1 MLHPL
6 SGPAPEAAAHAMGGH
21 MGQVH
26 PLPTRSDGQGVPATR
41 PPATVRS
48 IDSAHCALCGA
59 KLSARSLRYRVV
71 SPQSCDLVT
80 VCRTCH
86 KAALGEGYRPAE

>member
-1 MLHPL
+1 
-6 SGPAPEAAAHAMGGH
+6 
-21 MGQVH
+21 MGQVR
-26 PLPTRSDGQGVPATR
+26 PLPTRSDGQAASVPQ
-41 PPATVRS
+41 PPAPVRS
-48 IDSAHCALCGA
+48 IDGAHCALCGT

>member
-1 MLHPL
+1 
-6 SGPAPEAAAHAMGGH
+6 

-26 PLPTRSDGQGVPATR
+26 PMPTQSDDRDAAATS

-48 IDSAHCALCGA
+48 IDSAHCGLCGA
-59 KLSARSLRYRVV
+59 KLSARSLRYHVV
-71 SPQSCDLVT
+71 SPQCCETMIT
-80 VCRTCH
+80 VCHTCR

>member
-1 MLHPL
+1 
-6 SGPAPEAAAHAMGGH
+6 

-26 PLPTRSDGQGVPATR
+26 PIPTPSEGRDAEPTK

-48 IDSAHCALCGA
+48 IDSAHCGLCGA
-59 KLSARSLRYRVV
+59 KLSARALRYHVV
-71 SPQSCDLVT
+71 SPQHCEMMT
-80 VCRTCH
+80 VCRTCR

>member
-1 MLHPL
+1 
-6 SGPAPEAAAHAMGGH
+6 

-26 PLPTRSDGQGVPATR
+26 PMPTQSDERDEAVTN

-48 IDSAHCALCGA
+48 IDSAHCGLCGA
-59 KLSARSLRYRVV
+59 KLSAKALRYHVL
-71 SPQSCDLVT
+71 SPQCCDTTIT
-80 VCRTCH
+80 VCHMCR

>member
-1 MLHPL
+1 
-6 SGPAPEAAAHAMGGH
+6 

-26 PLPTRSDGQGVPATR
+26 PLPSTSEDRLAPVDAAAPA
-41 PPATVRS
+41 AEVCS

-59 KLSARSLRYRVV
+59 KLSARALRYHVV
-71 SPQSCDLVT
+71 SPQCCDMIT
-80 VCRTCH
+80 VCHTCH

>member
-1 MLHPL
+1 
-6 SGPAPEAAAHAMGGH
+6 

-26 PLPTRSDGQGVPATR
+26 PMPTQPDGHAAPVTM
-41 PPATVRS
+41 PPATVHS
-48 IDSAHCALCGA
+48 IESAHCALCGA
-59 KLSARSLRYRVV
+59 KIGTRSLRYRVV
-71 SPQSCDLVT
+71 SPHACETIT

>member
-1 MLHPL
+1 
-6 SGPAPEAAAHAMGGH
+6 

-26 PLPTRSDGQGVPATR
+26 PLPTQSDGHVGSVTN

-48 IDSAHCALCGA
+48 IDSGHCALCGA
-59 KLSARSLRYRVV
+59 KLSAKSLRYRVV
-71 SPQSCDLVT
+71 SPQACEMIT
-80 VCRTCH
+80 VCHTCH

>member
-1 MLHPL
+1 
-6 SGPAPEAAAHAMGGH
+6 

-26 PLPTRSDGQGVPATR
+26 PLPIQPEGRDAAVTS

-48 IDSAHCALCGA
+48 IDSAHCGLCGA
-59 KLSARSLRYRVV
+59 KLSARSLRYRVI
-71 SPQSCDLVT
+71 SPQRCEMMT
-80 VCRTCH
+80 VCHTCR